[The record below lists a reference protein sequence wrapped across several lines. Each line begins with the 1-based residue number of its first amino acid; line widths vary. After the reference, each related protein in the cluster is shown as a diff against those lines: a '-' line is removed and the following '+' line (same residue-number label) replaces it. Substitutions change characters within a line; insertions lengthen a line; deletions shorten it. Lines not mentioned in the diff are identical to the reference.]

1 MRIVFG
7 GDHAGAGLRLLLAER
22 TTGDGHDVIDVGPP
36 ADEPVDFPMMTAQA
50 CSEVVR
56 GHADRAIL
64 VCGTGIGA
72 AMAANKVAAIRAAL
86 AHDVYS
92 AHQCVE
98 HDDANVLCLGAWIV
112 GPELAWA
119 LVTAFLAA
127 RWDDSEEHIR
137 RVAQLAA
144 MDAARTAAG

>member
-7 GDHAGAGLRLLLAER
+7 GDHAGAVVRMLLADR
-22 TTGDGHDVIDVGPP
+22 ARSVGHGVIDLGPP
-36 ADEPVDFPMMTAQA
+36 ADQPVDFPQVTALA
-50 CSEVVR
+50 CSEVVD

-72 AMAANKVAAIRAAL
+72 AMAANKVASIRAAL

-112 GPELAWA
+112 GPELAWE
-119 LVTAFLAA
+119 LVSTFLAA
-127 RWDDSEEHIR
+127 RWDDTEEHIR

-144 MDAARTAAG
+144 MDTVRTTAG